1 MIASS
6 LSQTSIKL
14 FWLLCILLLRKNYQ
28 IQKWLLEIIWSYI
41 RFFKTVFDFLS
52 NLFQL
57 HLLRE
62 KNLMVQKFMLIRWW
76 ELTAEN
82 KLSMHSCLLKI
93 ILSNQMNLTS
103 MYKVKCVLQQLVCVF
118 YKQCV
123 TPWDDE
129 RGVTF
134 NEGF

>member
-1 MIASS
+1 
-6 LSQTSIKL
+6 
-14 FWLLCILLLRKNYQ
+14 
-28 IQKWLLEIIWSYI
+28 
-41 RFFKTVFDFLS
+41 
-52 NLFQL
+52 
-57 HLLRE
+57 
-62 KNLMVQKFMLIRWW
+62 MVQKFMLIRWC